1 MSLHRLARQTALLS
15 GTHFIV
21 RVMGFALR
29 IWLSRELGAQAMGLV
44 ELAQSAQM
52 LLISPVVSGLPAA
65 VSRLS
70 AQRGSRGALR
80 VARCGVRLALTGS
93 VPLMLAAFLLREPLA
108 RWMGDVR
115 ILPALLCFL
124 PCIPLLGVSCAL
136 NGYFYGIGRPVPPA
150 LSELVEQTVRIL
162 LCLRL
167 VPMLR
172 AWPTTL
178 RAAVPALST
187 LAGET
192 AGLLL
197 MLIALLLAA
206 LRCAQGDAAA
216 PRRDGVYRELLAL
229 ALPLTGVRLVSSL
242 MHTVNAALIPAR
254 LQASG
259 LAAQEALSRFGMLH
273 GMLLPVLLAPSFITG
288 SLCMV
293 TAPELAR
300 RQAGGKPLRA
310 LVRRVLLS
318 ALLIGLPAM
327 AAVFLLAPVIAG
339 TLYRQAELLAL
350 LRLTCPLVP
359 VMALCQVCS
368 GLMNGLGLQR
378 KSLRISLA
386 ANMTALLFTYML
398 AAQPALRL
406 TGAALGMAAGQ
417 LVTLALSLR
426 ALHKGA
432 AETGF
437 TPAPPECT
445 AR

>member
-1 MSLHRLARQTALLS
+1 MSRHKLARQTALLS

-21 RVMGFALR
+21 RLMGFVLR

-70 AQRGSRGALR
+70 AQRSRGGALR
-80 VARCGVRLALTGS
+80 VARCGVRLSLLFS
-93 VPLMLAAFLLREPLA
+93 LPLMLAAFLLREPLA
-108 RWMGDVR
+108 RWMGDIR
-115 ILPALLCFL
+115 TLPALLCFL

-136 NGYFYGIGRPVPPA
+136 NGYFYGTDRPLPPA
-150 LSELVEQTVRIL
+150 LSELVEQAVRVL

-167 VPMLR
+167 VPMMR
-172 AWPTTL
+172 TWPTTL
-178 RAAVPALST
+178 RAAIPAAAT

-192 AGLLL
+192 AGLVL
-197 MLIALLLAA
+197 MLAALLLCV
-206 LRCAQGDAAA
+206 LRRARIDIPGAQK
-216 PRRDGVYRELLAL
+216 PGVYRALLSL

-254 LQASG
+254 LQVSG

-273 GMLLPVLLAPSFITG
+273 GMALPVLLAPSFITG
-288 SLCMV
+288 SLSMV

-318 ALLIGLPAM
+318 TLCIGLPAM
-327 AAVFLLAPVIAG
+327 AAVWLLAPVVAG
-339 TLYRQAELLAL
+339 TLYRQAELLPL

-359 VMALCQVCS
+359 VMALAQVCA

-386 ANMTALLFTYML
+386 ANLTALLTTYVL

-406 TGAALGMAAGQ
+406 TGAAIGMAAGH
-417 LVTLALSLR
+417 LVSMTLSLR
-426 ALHKGA
+426 ALRRGA
-432 AETGF
+432 SDAELT
-437 TPAPPECT
+437 PPECN
-445 AR
+445 AG